1 MRKLFVIITLALI
14 MNVPVS
20 ARADQE
26 FLQKI
31 QSMLATIQEKAKL
44 YQEKVNE
51 LKTQVMQQVEQAKDA
66 ASKAKNAAS
75 SVKGELMEAAQG
87 VVSGSLNGVQSLSA
101 RMEGISD
108 PTEGTNK
115 EEVAE
120 EVSAKYNPPLKKG
133 ENTDE
138 QYEEITQIKQELMQD
153 AVSSLYGI
161 GHAMRAKL
169 LEEKAPRDVNMSDTG
184 EIQRETN
191 LAALGAVER
200 LSQLYLMESMLQ
212 SYQFT
217 QAMTDIKREAP
228 EEEEE

>member
-1 MRKLFVIITLALI
+1 MRKLFVIIILALI
-14 MNVPVS
+14 MNVP
-20 ARADQE
+20 APAQADQE

-51 LKTQVMQQVEQAKDA
+51 LKTQVMQQVEKAKDA
-66 ASKAKNAAS
+66 ASKAKNAAN
-75 SVKGELMEAAQG
+75 SVKGELIEAAKG
-87 VVSGSLNGVQSLSA
+87 VASGSLDGVKSLSA

-108 PTEGTNK
+108 PTVGTNK
-115 EEVAE
+115 EEVAA
-120 EVSAKYNPPLKKG
+120 EVSAKYNPPIKKG
-133 ENTDE
+133 ENSDE
-138 QYEEITQIKQELMQD
+138 QYEEIKQIKQELMQD

-169 LEEKAPRDVNMSDTG
+169 LEEKAPREINKHDTG
-184 EIQRETN
+184 ETQRETN
-191 LAALGAVER
+191 LVALGIVER
-200 LSQLYLMESMLQ
+200 LSQIYLMESMLQ